1 MSISLCSYTL
11 YLKSTKCPVWATR
24 IYIQR
29 KTKFLYQFYTQHPM
43 GLSASHAQFL
53 RFLMLFKLES
63 VQMILRKVM
72 WVFKD
77 QFFCSLQE
85 DCHLFSF
92 KNIFSENLRMEHL
105 LCVSHFTGHCR
116 FGDKETL
123 FLTSS
128 LVEETCLKINT
139 NNNKA
144 RIEECTKLQEN
155 LGEKKD

>member
-63 VQMILRKVM
+63 VQVILRKVM
-72 WVFKD
+72 WVLKT
-77 QFFCSLQE
+77 S
-85 DCHLFSF
+85 FSAPCRKIAISF
-92 KNIFSENLRMEHL
+92 HSRISSVRICAWNTYFVSATL
-105 LCVSHFTGHCR
+105 L
-116 FGDKETL
+116 D
-123 FLTSS
+123 
-128 LVEETCLKINT
+128 I
-139 NNNKA
+139 A
-144 RIEECTKLQEN
+144 D
-155 LGEKKD
+155 LGTRRHYF